1 MRITFR
7 GLVASSILA
16 MLVTGTLQAQQ
27 SKGDKEV
34 QGFFSSSYTKVNGGG
49 SSTSTTIGL
58 VFGYFITAPIELRFG
73 MVGSGTTIS
82 NGGGTTGTFSFTPGV
97 TYSFIRARQKTVPY
111 LGIDAFFTSTNSA
124 GGTVSNSSVRPNLGA
139 RYFISRNAAVDLN
152 IGYTSYT
159 GIKVLDERL
168 GVVVVF

>member
-1 MRITFR
+1 MRLVLR
-7 GLVASSILA
+7 GLLAASVVTSVVA
-16 MLVTGTLQAQQ
+16 GTLHAQQ
-27 SKGDKEV
+27 QKGDKEV
-34 QGFFSSSYTKVNGGG
+34 QGFFSSSYTKTTGGP

-58 VFGYFITAPIELRFG
+58 IFGYFITAPIELRFG
-73 MVGSGTTIS
+73 MVGNGTSIS
-82 NGGGTTGTFSFTPGV
+82 NGGGTTGTFSFTPGI
-97 TYSFIRARQKTVPY
+97 TYSFIRAGQKTVPY
-111 LGIDAFFTSTNSA
+111 LGVDAFFTSTNSP

-159 GIKVLDERL
+159 GVKVLDERL

>member
-1 MRITFR
+1 MRVSLRSLLAASVLT
-7 GLVASSILA
+7 LAVAA
-16 MLVTGTLQAQQ
+16 TAQGQ
-27 SKGDKEV
+27 QRKGDKEV
-34 QGFFSSSYTKVNGGG
+34 QGFFSSSYTKATAGP
-49 SSTSTTIGL
+49 SATSTTIGL
-58 VFGYFITAPIELRFG
+58 IFGYFVTAPIEVRFG
-73 MVGSGTTIS
+73 MVGNGTTIS
-82 NGGGTTGTFSFTPGV
+82 NGGGTSGTFSFTPGV
-97 TYSFIRARQKTVPY
+97 TYSFIRANQKTVPY

-159 GIKVLDERL
+159 GVKVLDERL